1 MQGMLYYLTKSDALF
16 PAQLDGSQAQ
26 KSIVWSDGKTLSTA
40 RWKEE
45 LAAMHQQYPVIV
57 FSKVSF
63 LFSYQ
68 LSLNLQFTFS
78 YTSSDTILTYF
89 LTRPTARKHEPV
101 FVFSGLHSNQ
111 TKRYSKRAKAI
122 LAKYPLK
129 QTPKFIEAD
138 IRRTSY
144 EFSSPVY
151 ISKIGGTDKP
161 PHTLLILSP
170 YQPTAPKSKP
180 YYPVWPAKRP
190 SRTSL

>member
-26 KSIVWSDGKTLSTA
+26 KSLVWSDGKTLSAA

-68 LSLNLQFTFS
+68 LSLNLQFTLS
-78 YTSSDTILTYF
+78 YTFWIQF
-89 LTRPTARKHEPV
+89 WHVFFPRPTARKHEPV
-101 FVFSGLHSNQ
+101 FVFFRLHSNG

-138 IRRTSY
+138 IRRTFF
-144 EFSSPVY
+144 EFSSPVC
-151 ISKIGGTDKP
+151 ISYDQW
-161 PHTLLILSP
+161 
-170 YQPTAPKSKP
+170 Y
-180 YYPVWPAKRP
+180 
-190 SRTSL
+190 